1 MDESDLIEYEGKRY
15 KRISSD
21 EAFRIRCDIPL
32 YMLSMYGHIGPDTY
46 DPPLYRLT
54 AAADAQHT
62 SNRKSSSWWNDYTY
76 CVCIDDDKLEY
87 ESNG

>member
-1 MDESDLIEYEGKRY
+1 MNESDLIEYEGKRY

-21 EAFRIRCDIPL
+21 EAFRIRKDIPL
-32 YMLSMYGHIGPDTY
+32 YMLSMNGHIGPDTY
-46 DPPLYRLT
+46 DPPLYRRT
-54 AAADAQHT
+54 AAAVAQHI